1 MCSAQLCNLPGAKL
15 SVLERGHI
23 INKYALRLHWFSACK
38 SAWATTSALTWQ
50 CLVTGSDAAGAPCPP
65 ACQSSSKPCQRSRRP
80 PRRQSSQRSWRH
92 QATGYERQQRLE
104 CLPAMF
110 AGPARKRC
118 LTAHPD
124 ALSAVRKASC
134 DHQEQQKATANVL
147 LKKHQRG
154 VRSVLREQRKVCSS
168 SFVALKQPAL
178 KQPTGTPAEAG
189 THECPQ
195 ERAIGLPA

>member
-1 MCSAQLCNLPGAKL
+1 MRRERHVHQRVKAAASPASAPGAPLAASPL
-15 SVLERGHI
+15 SEAGDTKPLATSG
-23 INKYALRLHWFSACK
+23 N
-38 SAWATTSALTWQ
+38 SAWN
-50 CLVTGSDAAGAPCPP
+50 V
-65 ACQSSSKPCQRSRRP
+65 CQP
-80 PRRQSSQRSWRH
+80 
-92 QATGYERQQRLE
+92 L
-104 CLPAMF
+104 

-195 ERAIGLPA
+195 ELLAYPHEAR